1 MGNFLQDLRY
11 ALRTLA
17 RAPGFAT
24 IAILT
29 LALGIGANTA
39 IFSLVHAV
47 ILKPLPYR
55 EPAKLVAVWD
65 TYLPNYPKLGVSPP
79 ELAAWQQQTD
89 LFAETAWYRYVSQDL
104 NLSTPGAEALEVHA
118 TFVSPALFPLLGV
131 TPALGR
137 ALASNEGPGS
147 VLISHALWLRRFGGD
162 ADVPGRTIRLSDQEF
177 TIAGV
182 LPADFQF
189 PDWADVWLPP
199 GPLLGDE
206 TTNPVRHALG
216 FVGRLRSG
224 ATLAQASGRLQ
235 TIAARLAA
243 EHPKTSTGF
252 GMKILGLQDDLTSN
266 VRPALLLLLGAVT
279 LVLLIACGNIANLLL
294 SRASGRAREIA
305 VRTALGAGSWR
316 VVRQLLTESILL
328 ATLGGAL
335 GLALARWCLSVM
347 APVPAPLDSTVLL
360 FLLGVS
366 TVTGVVSGLAP
377 ALQTLR
383 SDTNTVIKSAAPAGG
398 GSAAMRGALVV
409 LEFALALVLV
419 VGAGILAKSFLR
431 LMQVDP
437 GIDPRGVLTM
447 RLSIPPSRDQ
457 NAVFHRIEE
466 RVRRLPG
473 VESVAAANSLPLI
486 VNRAVTTRFN
496 VPGSPLINP
505 DMLPAAQIRAVSPE
519 YFRTMRIPLRSG
531 RAFTERDL
539 KESVVMINE
548 TMARRFWPGRDP
560 VGMKFITGPWGP
572 NPTWS
577 TIIGVAGDV
586 KNFGLDSEA
595 TMDLYF
601 PSLSPQY
608 LAVRTAGDPAT
619 LAAAVRREVAAADP
633 DLPISD
639 LRTMDEILAQ
649 SARARRWTMAL
660 LAVFAG
666 LALVLLLVG
675 IYGVMSW
682 TVAQRTREIGIRMA
696 LGAGRG
702 QVLGMVIRYGLKLS
716 AVGLAIGA
724 AGAFALRRVLAGMV
738 FDVSLA
744 DPAIYLAVAL
754 LMLAVALVAC
764 YVPARR
770 ASRVDPLTA
779 LRWE

>member
-1 MGNFLQDLRY
+1 
-11 ALRTLA
+11 
-17 RAPGFAT
+17 
-24 IAILT
+24 
-29 LALGIGANTA
+29 
-39 IFSLVHAV
+39 
-47 ILKPLPYR
+47 
-55 EPAKLVAVWD
+55 
-65 TYLPNYPKLGVSPP
+65 
-79 ELAAWQQQTD
+79 
-89 LFAETAWYRYVSQDL
+89 
-104 NLSTPGAEALEVHA
+104 
-118 TFVSPALFPLLGV
+118 
-131 TPALGR
+131 
-137 ALASNEGPGS
+137 
-147 VLISHALWLRRFGGD
+147 
-162 ADVPGRTIRLSDQEF
+162 
-177 TIAGV
+177 
-182 LPADFQF
+182 
-189 PDWADVWLPP
+189 
-199 GPLLGDE
+199 
-206 TTNPVRHALG
+206 
-216 FVGRLRSG
+216 
-224 ATLAQASGRLQ
+224 
-235 TIAARLAA
+235 
-243 EHPKTSTGF
+243 
-252 GMKILGLQDDLTSN
+252 
-266 VRPALLLLLGAVT
+266 
-279 LVLLIACGNIANLLL
+279 
-294 SRASGRAREIA
+294 
-305 VRTALGAGSWR
+305 
-316 VVRQLLTESILL
+316 
-328 ATLGGAL
+328 
-335 GLALARWCLSVM
+335 
-347 APVPAPLDSTVLL
+347 
-360 FLLGVS
+360 
-366 TVTGVVSGLAP
+366 
-377 ALQTLR
+377 
-383 SDTNTVIKSAAPAGG
+383 
-398 GSAAMRGALVV
+398 
-409 LEFALALVLV
+409 
-419 VGAGILAKSFLR
+419 
-431 LMQVDP
+431 
-437 GIDPRGVLTM
+437 
-447 RLSIPPSRDQ
+447 
-457 NAVFHRIEE
+457 
-466 RVRRLPG
+466 
-473 VESVAAANSLPLI
+473 
-486 VNRAVTTRFN
+486 
-496 VPGSPLINP
+496 
-505 DMLPAAQIRAVSPE
+505 
-519 YFRTMRIPLRSG
+519 
-531 RAFTERDL
+531 
-539 KESVVMINE
+539 
-548 TMARRFWPGRDP
+548 
-560 VGMKFITGPWGP
+560 MKFITGPWGP